1 MYQKC
6 MSFTR
11 RYGGWGV
18 SIERGEVLQAV
29 SMLQMRYGMVSK
41 LQMQGKIQALLA
53 PRGICATGGPLL
65 LHKHNTVAK
74 TYCQVHTLC
83 CIIA

>member
-1 MYQKC
+1 MRAMYQKC

-29 SMLQMRYGMVSK
+29 LSED
-41 LQMQGKIQALLA
+41 
-53 PRGICATGGPLL
+53 
-65 LHKHNTVAK
+65 VADE
-74 TYCQVHTLC
+74 TLD
-83 CIIA
+83 

>member
-1 MYQKC
+1 MRAMYQKC

-29 SMLQMRYGMVSK
+29 LSEDVADAGEDTSIAGTAGNLCYRW
-41 LQMQGKIQALLA
+41 
-53 PRGICATGGPLL
+53 AT
-65 LHKHNTVAK
+65 A
-74 TYCQVHTLC
+74 
-83 CIIA
+83 IA

>member
-1 MYQKC
+1 MRAMYQKC

-29 SMLQMRYGMVSK
+29 SMLQM
-41 LQMQGKIQALLA
+41 QGKIQALLA
-53 PRGICATGGPLL
+53 PRGIRATGGPLL

>member
-1 MYQKC
+1 MDARNVSEVHELYKEIWW
-6 MSFTR
+6 MR
-11 RYGGWGV
+11 V

-29 SMLQMRYGMVSK
+29 SM

-53 PRGICATGGPLL
+53 PRGICATGGRLL